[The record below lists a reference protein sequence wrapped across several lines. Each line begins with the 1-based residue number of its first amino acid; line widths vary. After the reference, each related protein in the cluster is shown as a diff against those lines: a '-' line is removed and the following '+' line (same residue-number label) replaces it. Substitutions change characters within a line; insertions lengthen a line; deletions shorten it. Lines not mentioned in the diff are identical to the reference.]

1 MGVGEAELSVTESKV
16 AVPSFVVECEVTASP
31 ASTVPLTSKAAAE
44 PASALQLTPSAEVD
58 ALTFEPA
65 RSTRR

>member
-1 MGVGEAELSVTESKV
+1 VRGNGKS
-16 AVPSFVVECEVTASP
+16 